1 MAKKL
6 ETKINSLKLSRAGE
20 FNNHIKIKKFSGSE
34 KKNSYKNWPEAWKIT
49 YYKAYPRF
57 DQIILPDPSR
67 SKFDLYSTLVSR
79 KTCRDFSTQ
88 LIKVNQ
94 LSDLLYYSI
103 GMKKIVENNSSNN
116 RMYPSAGARYPLEVY
131 LIIFKSEQLRM
142 GVYHYHFKTHSLEV
156 ILPEPVFEQAMQQLN
171 QSWIRKA
178 GILIV
183 ISAVFERTEMKYKD
197 RGYRH
202 ILTEYGHIAQNLYLV
217 STALGLGV
225 CSIGGFVDDG
235 LNRLLDIDGRIE
247 SVIGLIAVGNKKL

>member
-6 ETKINSLKLSRAGE
+6 GTIIKLLKISRAGE
-20 FNNHIKIKKFSGSE
+20 FNNHIKIKKFSDTE
-34 KKNSYKNWPEAWKIT
+34 KENSYKNWPEAWKIV

-79 KTCRDFSTQ
+79 KSCRNFSTQ
-88 LIKVNQ
+88 LIKLNQ

-103 GMKKIVENNSSNN
+103 GMKKIVENSSSNS
-116 RMYPSAGARYPLEVY
+116 RMYPSAGARYPLEIY
-131 LIIFKSEQLRM
+131 LIVFKSEELEM
-142 GVYHYHFKTHSLEV
+142 GIYHYHFKTHSLEV
-156 ILPEPVFEQAMQQLN
+156 ILQKPILEQVMQQLN
-171 QSWIRKA
+171 QSWIREA

-183 ISAVFERTEMKYKD
+183 LSAVFERTEMKYKD

-217 STALGLGV
+217 SNALGLGI
-225 CSIGGFVDDG
+225 CSIGGFIDDG